1 MIRVLVA
8 DDHPVVREGI
18 CAMLEA
24 EVDLEVV
31 GDVADGEAAVE
42 LAMATRP
49 DVVLMDVQMRGLDGI
64 EALKLLRSR
73 LPSAKVVILTTFG
86 HENYLNLSSRAGASG
101 YLLKDVSRDQ
111 LTDTIR
117 RVAAGESMMESGSE
131 SDPISPRELEVL
143 ECMAREMSNQEIAVA
158 LCISENTVKT
168 HVSHLFGKLGASDRA
183 GAVLRGWRQGLIS
196 SSEAGKTANHPHE
209 G

>member
-24 EVDLEVV
+24 EPDLEVV
-31 GDVADGEAAVE
+31 GDAADGEAAVE
-42 LAMATRP
+42 LALVTKP

-86 HENYLNLSSRAGASG
+86 HENYLNLSARAGASG
-101 YLLKDVSRDQ
+101 YLLKDVGRDQ

-117 RVAAGESMMESGSE
+117 RVAAGESLMVSSSE
-131 SDPISPRELEVL
+131 PDPLSPRELEVL
-143 ECMAREMSNQEIAVA
+143 ECLARGMSNQEIAGA

-168 HVSHLFGKLGASDRA
+168 HVSHLLSKLGSSDRA
-183 GAVLRGWRQGLIS
+183 GAVLRGWRRGLIS
-196 SSEAGKTANHPHE
+196 SSVAGKAANHPTE

>member
-49 DVVLMDVQMRGLDGI
+49 DVVLMDVQMRGMDGI
-64 EALKLLRSR
+64 AALRLLRDR

>member
-1 MIRVLVA
+1 
-8 DDHPVVREGI
+8 
-18 CAMLEA
+18 
-24 EVDLEVV
+24 
-31 GDVADGEAAVE
+31 
-42 LAMATRP
+42 
-49 DVVLMDVQMRGLDGI
+49 
-64 EALKLLRSR
+64 
-73 LPSAKVVILTTFG
+73 
-86 HENYLNLSSRAGASG
+86 
-101 YLLKDVSRDQ
+101 
-111 LTDTIR
+111 
-117 RVAAGESMMESGSE
+117 MMESGSE

>member
-8 DDHPVVREGI
+8 
-18 CAMLEA
+18 
-24 EVDLEVV
+24 
-31 GDVADGEAAVE
+31 GEAAVE

-49 DVVLMDVQMRGLDGI
+49 DVVLMDVQMRGMDGI
-64 EALKLLRSR
+64 AALRLLRDR

>member
-1 MIRVLVA
+1 MLVA

-24 EVDLEVV
+24 EPDLEVV
-31 GDVADGEAAVE
+31 GDVADGQAAVE
-42 LAMATRP
+42 LAIATRP
-49 DVVLMDVQMRGLDGI
+49 DVVLMDVQMGGMDGI
-64 EALKLLRSR
+64 AALKLLRER

-86 HENYLNLSSRAGASG
+86 HENYLILSSRAGASG
-101 YLLKDVSRDQ
+101 YLLKDVGRDQ

-117 RVAAGESMMESGSE
+117 RVAAGEVLMGAGSE

-143 ECMAREMSNQEIAVA
+143 ECIAREMSNQEIART

-168 HVSHLFGKLGASDRA
+168 HVSHLLNKLGASDRA

-196 SSEAGKTANHPHE
+196 SSAAGQAANHAS
-209 G
+209 GG

>member
-1 MIRVLVA
+1 MA

-49 DVVLMDVQMRGLDGI
+49 DVVLMDVQMRGMDGI
-64 EALKLLRSR
+64 AALRLLRDR